1 MVLASS
7 TSAIPSSSFTS
18 EIKFKSNCLVAHPV
32 NPPHLIKLVEVV
44 PAPYTDPKIV
54 QKALKFLTDVEQSPI
69 LVKKEID
76 SFILNRLQGALLNE
90 AFRLVEDD
98 CISADDL
105 DKTVRDGLGLRWA
118 FMG

>member
-1 MVLASS
+1 M
-7 TSAIPSSSFTS
+7 
-18 EIKFKSNCLVAHPV
+18 VAHPV

-44 PAPYTDPKIV
+44 PAPYTDKDV
-54 QKALKFLTDVEQSPI
+54 VEDSLQFLKQVGQTPI

-90 AFRLVEDD
+90 AFKLVEEDA
-98 CISADDL
+98 ISPQDL
-105 DKTVRDGLGLRWA
+105 DKTLKDALALRWA